1 MKRAMIIL
9 GIVLCLAGI
18 VGLAHPDFTY
28 HQKKEVA
35 RVGPIQATV
44 DDEKNVSVP
53 RGVSILLLVA
63 GAGLALFASKR
74 RKITLS

>member
-1 MKRAMIIL
+1 MIIL
-9 GIVLCLAGI
+9 GLILFLAGI

-44 DDEKNVSVP
+44 EDENKVSVP

-74 RKITLS
+74 RKTAVS

>member
-1 MKRAMIIL
+1 MKRAMVVI
-9 GIVLCLAGI
+9 GIVLALAG
-18 VGLAHPDFTY
+18 LLTLLHPDFTY

-44 DDEKNVSVP
+44 DDEKTVSVP

-63 GAGLALFASKR
+63 GAGLALFVCS
-74 RKITLS
+74 RKTSPA